1 MHIISYLDLNTTSS
15 AYKTEPRISFKGQ
28 RKPRPSA
35 VYTKAIELKTSFSL
49 DIKKILKIILFI
61 PKVLFRSRFLL
72 LSIAIVFCL
81 SLSFTNILGK
91 KPLHIRNAVLK
102 KSTAGE
108 IASLD
113 SAMIDF
119 ALPKKESFDSEG
131 YLGTKNISQ
140 SIFTKPVRYQT
151 YTVKAGDT
159 ISGIA
164 KRFNLSNISTLIAIN
179 DIKNVRSLRS
189 GQKIRIPS
197 VDGLTH
203 IVKSG
208 ESLSG
213 IADKYKTSLVT
224 LLDVNDLTTELVK
237 KGDVL
242 FIPGATMDA
251 TALSEAL
258 GELFKDPLGVSW
270 RMSSPYGYRP
280 DPFTG
285 VRSFHTGIDMVAP
298 LGTSIKASMTGKVAA
313 AGYNQVYGNY
323 VIVSHSGGYQTLY
336 AHMTTIL
343 VKLGQNVNQ
352 GSVLGK
358 LGSTGYS
365 TGPHLHFS
373 VYKNGQLINPLS
385 VLK

>member
-1 MHIISYLDLNTTSS
+1 
-15 AYKTEPRISFKGQ
+15 
-28 RKPRPSA
+28 
-35 VYTKAIELKTSFSL
+35 
-49 DIKKILKIILFI
+49 
-61 PKVLFRSRFLL
+61 
-72 LSIAIVFCL
+72 
-81 SLSFTNILGK
+81 LGK
-91 KPLHIRNAVLK
+91 KPLHIRNAVLE

-113 SAMIDF
+113 IAMADF

-298 LGTSIKASMTGKVAA
+298 LGTSIKASMAGKVAA

>member
-15 AYKTEPRISFKGQ
+15 AYKQNQEFLSKDKGTLVLQ
-28 RKPRPSA
+28 LFIRKP
-35 VYTKAIELKTSFSL
+35 ELKTSFSL
-49 DIKKILKIILFI
+49 DIKNTKIILFI
-61 PKVLFRSRFLL
+61 PKSYSEAVFTAEYCFFALASVLQMFWE
-72 LSIAIVFCL
+72 
-81 SLSFTNILGK
+81 
-91 KPLHIRNAVLK
+91 KPLHIRNAVLE

-108 IASLD
+108 IASVD
-113 SAMIDF
+113 IAMAAF
-119 ALPKKESFDSEG
+119 ALPKKASFDSEG

-298 LGTSIKASMTGKVAA
+298 LGTSIKASMAGKVAA

-343 VKLGQNVNQ
+343 VKQGQNVNQ